1 MSNSIFTDT
10 LKGIKR
16 ERPPVWFMRQAG
28 RVLPSY
34 LQLRKEHSFRDL
46 MLSPELAAEVTL
58 LPVNDLGV
66 DAAILFS
73 DILIIPEALGMDLKF
88 TDKGPIFDAPL
99 QDAKNQLSSLKAETS
114 KLGHVYKALDIIK
127 KQKPEDVAL
136 IGFCGAPFTTFCY
149 MVEGNSTNHNFSNAI
164 KLFYND
170 PKLSYKILEIITE
183 LSIEYASTQA
193 DHGIDVF
200 QLFETHAGL
209 IPSEMYI
216 ERILPFV
223 NRITHAVRT
232 KNVPVIFFPKG
243 LGTGLAH
250 INYDV
255 ADFAGIDWQY
265 SLSEARALCD
275 SKIGVQGNLDPR
287 ILAIDSKEILEA
299 ELEKYKAFGQQ
310 NYNWIFNT
318 GHGLSPDNKLENVK
332 FVVDWV
338 KNTDWRRS

>member
-1 MSNSIFTDT
+1 MSNSIFIDT

-34 LQLRKEHSFRDL
+34 LKLREKYSFREL
-46 MLSPELAAEVTL
+46 MLNPELAAEVTL
-58 LPVNDLGV
+58 LPVNELGV

-88 TDKGPIFDAPL
+88 TDKGPIFDSPL
-99 QDAKNQLSSLKAETS
+99 RDVQNQLSSLKADTS
-114 KLGHVYKALDIIK
+114 KLEHVYKALDIIK

-164 KLFYND
+164 KLFYNN
-170 PKLSYKILEIITE
+170 PIISSQILEIITE
-183 LSIEYASTQA
+183 LSIEYATSQA
-193 DHGIDVF
+193 EHGIDVF

-223 NRITHAVRT
+223 KRITNAVRD
-232 KNVPVIFFPKG
+232 KNTPVIFFPKG
-243 LGTGLAH
+243 IGAGISS
-250 INYDV
+250 INKDI
-255 ADFAGIDWQY
+255 ADFVSIDWQM
-265 SLSEARALCD
+265 SMNDARSMCD
-275 SKIGVQGNLDPR
+275 SKIGLQGNLDPR
-287 ILAIDSKEILEA
+287 ILAIDNKEILEK
-299 ELEKYKAFGQQ
+299 ELEKYLGFGKTNQ
-310 NYNWIFNT
+310 NWIFNT
-318 GHGLSPDNKLENVK
+318 GHGLSPDNSVENVK

-338 KNTDWRRS
+338 KKTNWKRN